1 VINIVL
7 GIHGGIDG
15 DVGGPFFYS
24 RTCCCGASGTS
35 LELPPHFDIWY
46 PRTCNHY
53 TMCKGGF
60 NVTFVKACDVPWL
73 NPEQPAWS
81 HSPYCQNWDYV
92 RDFTQRLGAG
102 RRMSLTMTSLFCM
115 PIGAGISDKTGRK
128 PMYFFSFMLGVKS
141 LLFNLISSTEW
152 SIRTDP
158 NGIILY
164 ISGFLSGMGSGAGPI
179 GMAMMVDLI
188 PGDMRE
194 QGFPIM
200 SLFGVPGQIVVF
212 AIGYMLLHKHLSHYT
227 IFWEWSLGTDFIC
240 MLFVLFLMPETMP
253 DSLRRPLDWWDFF
266 PGTYYFYALRI
277 IFNYP
282 LLTGICPCIMLWSF
296 SGNGMGSVAG
306 NQLWMG
312 PLSFRQE
319 ESLIPGLV
327 GMICGI
333 PANILGAIVIP
344 RVGVW
349 PAIFFGSFVGL
360 ALGLGSN
367 IWPIFW
373 MNYYHCWTG
382 TRCGNG
388 DWGTELF
395 IAKWGGTMIGT
406 VLGTFLGAI
415 SGPAGTAMISMQVK
429 QTEQASIQAAFNLI
443 GSLSGMYARECAVS
457 TQRHSKMPATHT
469 PVFAGSA
476 ILHQPLLRHGRH
488 ELARHSLR
496 LRRLLNAAPG
506 LLPLRR
512 GLGYGSLD
520 SPQEPHPRGVAE
532 RDPPRSRAP
541 RLRRR
546 LPEGEAVAA
555 RPDARNE
562 QGPGQGRRPSECL
575 PHAQSQGAKR
585 PLPLSLTKLI
595 RK

>member
-1 VINIVL
+1 MINIVL

-158 NGIILY
+158 NAIILY

-200 SLFGVPGQIVVF
+200 SLFGVPGQIIVF

-312 PLSFRQE
+312 PLAFRQE

-443 GSLSGMYARECAVS
+443 GSLSGMYASNMPASRERSSSPMKALATAVS
-457 TQRHSKMPATHT
+457 PVSISTSERISVHS
-469 PVFAGSA
+469 
-476 ILHQPLLRHGRH
+476 
-488 ELARHSLR
+488 
-496 LRRLLNAAPG
+496 
-506 LLPLRR
+506 
-512 GLGYGSLD
+512 
-520 SPQEPHPRGVAE
+520 
-532 RDPPRSRAP
+532 PRSCSKCRSC
-541 RLRRR
+541 
-546 LPEGEAVAA
+546 
-555 RPDARNE
+555 
-562 QGPGQGRRPSECL
+562 SECL
-575 PHAQSQGAKR
+575 ESNSSLLVSLAASYSARSRRNSSFEASSNPVRTWWFRISGRRSIAPATSLLVSFNSPLAKVTKARTSATIVLKAARCTGASQRCFISAAMR
-585 PLPLSLTKLI
+585 SL
-595 RK
+595 